1 MGDRPRPI
9 GTTDALG
16 PARPEETEMNYR
28 SGGIG
33 IVGVII
39 IVLVILWLLKVI

>member
-1 MGDRPRPI
+1 MVGLVIEQEID
-9 GTTDALG
+9 
-16 PARPEETEMNYR
+16 MNYR

-39 IVLVILWLLKVI
+39 IVLVILWLVHVI